1 MGLTDFPPV
10 EVEERRSRRG
20 HLSLRGWE
28 GTGRG
33 APPRR
38 ARFNWEECEKEAV
51 GPSPSTRALS
61 PLPLPQEADLCGVR
75 GWASLLSDFCLG
87 SAHGRL
93 KQEMEGLEERR
104 WFGNWVDALH
114 SRAVTW
120 AGCLPTCPPVFPCV
134 CQASRGLGRV

>member
-38 ARFNWEECEKEAV
+38 ARFSWEECEKEAV

-61 PLPLPQEADLCGVR
+61 SLPCPRRRIFVECVAGLPRSLTSAWVQPTGGSSTRWKGWKR
-75 GWASLLSDFCLG
+75 GA
-87 SAHGRL
+87 
-93 KQEMEGLEERR
+93 
-104 WFGNWVDALH
+104 
-114 SRAVTW
+114 
-120 AGCLPTCPPVFPCV
+120 
-134 CQASRGLGRV
+134 GLGTG